1 MFSMILIMFLILMIT
16 TIVMLLAS
24 ILSKKALV
32 DREKSS
38 PFECG
43 FDPKSSSR
51 LPFSL
56 RFFLITIIFLIFD
69 VEIALILPMIIILK
83 FSNIFIWTTSSIIF
97 ILILLVGL
105 YHEWNQG
112 MLNWSN

>member
-1 MFSMILIMFLILMIT
+1 MFSLIMMATLIMTIT
-16 TIVMLLAS
+16 TVVMLLAS
-24 ILSKKALV
+24 ILSKKSLT
-32 DREKSS
+32 DREKCS

-43 FDPKSSSR
+43 FDPSSSSR

-69 VEIALILPMIIILK
+69 VEIALILPIIIIIDT
-83 FSNIFIWTTSSIIF
+83 SNLIMWSATSIFF
-97 ILILLVGL
+97 VLILLMGL

-112 MLNWSN
+112 ALNWSN